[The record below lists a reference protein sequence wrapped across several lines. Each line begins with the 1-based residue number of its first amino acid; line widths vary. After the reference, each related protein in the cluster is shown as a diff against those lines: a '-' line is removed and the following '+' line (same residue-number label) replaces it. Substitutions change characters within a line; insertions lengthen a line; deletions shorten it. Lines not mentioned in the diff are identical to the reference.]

1 MSADPTALLRR
12 IAQGDERALE
22 ALYDAYASRVYGLAL
37 RVMGDESLAQEVTQD
52 VFLKVWQRPHTWN
65 PERGQFS
72 SWLLT
77 VARYTAVD
85 RLRAEALRSGRSVPL
100 LDEFDAPTDA
110 DPDPAEHDRL
120 RALLR
125 RLPDEQRQV
134 IELAYFR
141 GLTHSELAA
150 ALNLPLGT
158 VKTRLRAGL
167 QKLRAL
173 LINPNDH
180 E

>member
-1 MSADPTALLRR
+1 MTADPTALLRR
-12 IAQGDERALE
+12 IAQGDDSALA
-22 ALYDAYASRVYGLAL
+22 ALYDEYASRVYSMAL
-37 RVMGDESLAQEVTQD
+37 RVLGDAALAQEVTQD
-52 VFLKVWQRPHTWN
+52 VFLKVWRSPHQWN
-65 PERGQFS
+65 PARGQFS

-77 VARYTAVD
+77 VTRYTAVD

-100 LDEFDAPTDA
+100 IDEIDAPAA
-110 DPDPAEHDRL
+110 DESDPADLDRL
-120 RALLR
+120 RALLH

-173 LINPNDH
+173 LSDQSK
-180 E
+180 

>member
-1 MSADPTALLRR
+1 MTADPTVLLRR
-12 IAQGDERALE
+12 IAQGDDSAL
-22 ALYDAYASRVYGLAL
+22 ATLYDEYASRVYGLVL
-37 RVMGDESLAQEVTQD
+37 RVTRDPALAQEITQD
-52 VFLKVWQRPHTWN
+52 VFLNVWQRPHTWS

-77 VARYTAVD
+77 VARYKAID
-85 RLRAEALRSGRSVPL
+85 RLRMEALRSGRNVPL
-100 LDEFDAPTDA
+100 IDEADATAPDEA
-110 DPDPAEHDRL
+110 DLAEHDQL

-125 RLPDEQRQV
+125 HLPDEQRQV

-141 GLTHSELAA
+141 GMTHSELAV

-173 LINPNDH
+173 LSDQSN
-180 E
+180 

>member
-22 ALYDAYASRVYGLAL
+22 ALYDAYASRVYSLAL

-85 RLRAEALRSGRSVPL
+85 RLRTEALRSGRSVPL
-100 LDEFDAPTDA
+100 IDELDAPADA
-110 DPDPAEHDRL
+110 DPDPTEYDGL

>member
-22 ALYDAYASRVYGLAL
+22 ALYDAYAGRVYGLVL
-37 RVMGDESLAQEVTQD
+37 RVMGDAALAQEVTQD

-85 RLRAEALRSGRSVPL
+85 RLRTEALRSGRSVPL
-100 LDEFDAPTDA
+100 LDELDTLIDA
-110 DPDPAEHDRL
+110 DPDPTEYDSL

-173 LINPNDH
+173 LLD
-180 E
+180 ESK

>member
-1 MSADPTALLRR
+1 MTADPTALLRR
-12 IAQGDERALE
+12 IAQGDDSALA
-22 ALYDAYASRVYGLAL
+22 ALYDEYAGRVYGFVL
-37 RVMGDESLAQEVTQD
+37 RVVGDAALAQEVTQD
-52 VFLKVWQRPHTWN
+52 VFLKVWQHPHQWD
-65 PERGQFS
+65 PARGQFS

-85 RLRAEALRSGRSVPL
+85 RLRFEALRSGRSVPL
-100 LDEFDAPTDA
+100 MEDIDAPTRD
-110 DPDPAEHDRL
+110 DPDPAELDRL

-173 LINPNDH
+173 LS
-180 E
+180 EQSK